1 MVYGRVQKS
10 PIRDLILDR
19 LVNSHPS
26 PLRTI
31 LVLSL
36 QLRLDI
42 SSCLFPSDFATKI
55 VTAFIL
61 LLFGLHMLASLNLS
75 PDRIW

>member
-10 PIRDLILDR
+10 PIPNLILDR

-31 LVLSL
+31 LVFSL
-36 QLRLDI
+36 QLHLDI
-42 SSCLFPSDFATKI
+42 SSCLFPSDFATKV
-55 VTAFIL
+55 VTAFTL
-61 LLFGLHMLASLNLS
+61 LLFRLHMLDSLNLS
-75 PDRIW
+75 PNRIQ

>member
-10 PIRDLILDR
+10 PIRNPILDC
-19 LVNSHPS
+19 VIHSQPS

-42 SSCLFPSDFATKI
+42 SSCLFLSDFATKI
-55 VTAFIL
+55 VTAFT
-61 LLFGLHMLASLNLS
+61 
-75 PDRIW
+75 